1 METELFV
8 ATFQPNA
15 SGDAGLFT
23 ALDGIATPSNDLVLI
38 AQHHKILSYATPIIK
53 HYCLNFFV
61 ASETS

>member
-23 ALDGIATPSNDLVLI
+23 ALDGIATPSNGLVLI
-38 AQHHKILSYATPIIK
+38 AQPHKILSHALAIIK
-53 HYCLNFFV
+53 RH
-61 ASETS
+61 